1 MNVEWM
7 INVIDQIIAGFP
19 KKVRI
24 TAGFF
29 LRKPGRDEFLF
40 CSPGFLIKYR
50 IIFVLAMPDIKKAR
64 CG

>member
-1 MNVEWM
+1 MMNSFAMNVEWM

-29 LRKPGRDEFLF
+29 LRKPGRDEFF
-40 CSPGFLIKYR
+40 P
-50 IIFVLAMPDIKKAR
+50 VLLASL
-64 CG
+64 